1 MNSVGANVGRNQ
13 LHCEC
18 KKKQDTILLSNFAK
32 CSVPDLG
39 GFGECGLT
47 PLASFR
53 KIQGLPIS
61 KLVRTAD
68 SMIIIIIITLQL
80 APTKFS

>member
-18 KKKQDTILLSNFAK
+18 KKQDTILLSNFAK

-61 KLVRTAD
+61 KIVRTAD
-68 SMIIIIIITLQL
+68 SMIIIIITLQL